1 MAELT
6 SVKQEDFLEQDP
18 SIRNQN
24 FFCVSFISPE
34 DVIQAKEVYF
44 FHKFLSC
51 FAKDLNE
58 FFDLTSEKYKDDK
71 QTVEMLGSIRERYD
85 YLFNPAALGHEF
97 NHYKEMNTKDLE
109 QEYHEKNNFQ
119 TTMRGIKMRG
129 CYDTYKEAKNRAE
142 QIKKFDPAFN
152 VFVGQ
157 VGCWCP
163 WSPQPEDIEDQ
174 EYAETQLNT
183 LMKKY
188 KEGQDIKNEL
198 YKLRKNELIEKV
210 KMHKIEEKTS
220 DTIKEEEEQ

>member
-6 SVKQEDFLEQDP
+6 PVKKEDFLDQDP
-18 SIRNQN
+18 PLRNQN

-34 DVIQAKEVYF
+34 DVIQNKEVFF
-44 FHKFLSC
+44 FHKFLNC

-58 FFDLTSEKYKDDK
+58 FFDLTTEKFSNDK
-71 QTVEMLGSIRERYD
+71 VVTEMLGSLRERYD
-85 YLFNPAALGHEF
+85 YLFNSSALGHEYS
-97 NHYKEMNTKDLE
+97 HYKEMNTKDLE

-119 TTMRGIKMRG
+119 TTMRGVKVRG

-163 WSPQPEDIEDQ
+163 WSPYPEDIENQ

-188 KEGQDIKNEL
+188 KEGQEIKNEL
-198 YKLRKNELIEKV
+198 YKLRKDELMDKV
-210 KMHKIEEKTS
+210 KMHNNDEKTS
-220 DTIKEEEEQ
+220 EPIKEEQE